1 MYEYY
6 VKKVENVVDGDT
18 IDVLIDLGFDIL
30 FASRVR
36 LAGIDTPESRTKDLA
51 EKALGLEAKEYLKKH
66 FKDAKSV
73 ILKTEKMDS
82 SEKYGRI
89 LGWVYVDG
97 NTISLNDMMINDG
110 YAWGYLGDTKVK
122 DFNALKKILYFTADW
137 CAPCKRVR
145 PIVEQLNKDQSDV
158 RFFIIDVDLE
168 TEMASDFEIKSVPTF
183 VVMKDNTEIHRVSG
197 VQTRDQLEELINYE

>member
-6 VKKVENVVDGDT
+6 VRKVEGVVDGDT

-51 EKALGLEAKEYLKKH
+51 EKKLGLEAKEYLKYKL
-66 FKDAKSV
+66 KDSKSV
-73 ILKTEKMDS
+73 KIKTEKMDS

-89 LGWVYVDG
+89 LGWLFVDDQTVSI
-97 NTISLNDMMINDG
+97 NEQMIADG

-122 DFNALKKILYFTADW
+122 DFDALAKARKK
-137 CAPCKRVR
+137 
-145 PIVEQLNKDQSDV
+145 
-158 RFFIIDVDLE
+158 
-168 TEMASDFEIKSVPTF
+168 
-183 VVMKDNTEIHRVSG
+183 SG
-197 VQTRDQLEELINYE
+197 K

>member
-6 VKKVENVVDGDT
+6 VRKVENVVDGDT

-51 EKALGLEAKEYLKKH
+51 EKALGLEAKEYLKKAL
-66 FKDAKSV
+66 KDAKSV
-73 ILKTEKMDS
+73 VIKTEKMDS

-89 LGWVYVDG
+89 LGWVYINGDTV
-97 NTISLNDMMINDG
+97 SLNDMMINDG

-122 DFNALKKILYFTADW
+122 DFDALAKARKK
-137 CAPCKRVR
+137 
-145 PIVEQLNKDQSDV
+145 
-158 RFFIIDVDLE
+158 
-168 TEMASDFEIKSVPTF
+168 
-183 VVMKDNTEIHRVSG
+183 SG
-197 VQTRDQLEELINYE
+197 K

>member
-1 MYEYY
+1 MGEKIMYEYY
-6 VKKVENVVDGDT
+6 VRKVENVVDGDT

-51 EKALGLEAKEYLKKH
+51 EKALGLEAKEYLKKAL
-66 FKDAKSV
+66 KDAKSV
-73 ILKTEKMDS
+73 VIKTEKMDS

-97 NTISLNDMMINDG
+97 NTVSLNDMMINDG

-122 DFNALKKILYFTADW
+122 DFAALKKARL
-137 CAPCKRVR
+137 
-145 PIVEQLNKDQSDV
+145 
-158 RFFIIDVDLE
+158 
-168 TEMASDFEIKSVPTF
+168 KSG
-183 VVMKDNTEIHRVSG
+183 K
-197 VQTRDQLEELINYE
+197 

>member
-6 VKKVENVVDGDT
+6 VRKVENVVDGDT

-51 EKALGLEAKEYLKKH
+51 EKALGLEAKEYLKKAL
-66 FKDAKSV
+66 KDAKSV
-73 ILKTEKMDS
+73 VIKTEKMDS
-82 SEKYGRI
+82 YEKYGRI

-122 DFNALKKILYFTADW
+122 DFDALAKARKK
-137 CAPCKRVR
+137 
-145 PIVEQLNKDQSDV
+145 
-158 RFFIIDVDLE
+158 
-168 TEMASDFEIKSVPTF
+168 
-183 VVMKDNTEIHRVSG
+183 SG
-197 VQTRDQLEELINYE
+197 K